1 MCLCCVC
8 HWLCQCGIAGDV
20 RHWQSQWHSDW
31 ALYSFLFVKELESFP
46 LRILLIGDIVG
57 KPGRDICIQAVRGLK
72 LEQQIDLVV
81 ANAENAAGGS
91 GLTPAIYR
99 ELVSA
104 GIDGIT
110 LGDHVYK
117 RREIF
122 PILQSERRIV
132 RPANY
137 PPEAPGHEVAIIR
150 AHNQVRV
157 AIFTLLG
164 RVFMPPVDCPFHAA
178 TRVLASL
185 PPDIRMILV
194 DFHAEATSDK
204 QLMGRHLDGRV
215 TAVLGTHTHVPTAD
229 EQILPG
235 GTAFQCDV
243 GMTGPHESILGRR
256 IDRVMEATQTFRPT
270 HFEVATE
277 DVRLLG
283 TLVEADPETGRATA
297 IRRIC
302 IRQAEADRLA
312 AVAQAAREEKGT

>member
-1 MCLCCVC
+1 M
-8 HWLCQCGIAGDV
+8 
-20 RHWQSQWHSDW
+20 
-31 ALYSFLFVKELESFP
+31 
-46 LRILLIGDIVG
+46 IGDIVG
-57 KPGRDICIQAVRGLK
+57 KPGRDICIRAVRGLRIE
-72 LEQQIDLVV
+72 EQLDLVV

-91 GLTPAIYR
+91 GLTPEIYR
-99 ELVSA
+99 ELTAA

-122 PILQSERRIV
+122 PILQTERRIV

-137 PPEAPGHEVAIIR
+137 PAEAPGHDVAILR
-150 AHNQVRV
+150 TPSQVRV
-157 AIFTLLG
+157 AIFTLVG
-164 RVFMPPVDCPFHAA
+164 RVFMPPVDCPFQAA
-178 TRVLASL
+178 NRVLAAL
-185 PPDIRMILV
+185 PSDVRVVLV

-243 GMTGPHESILGRR
+243 GMTGPQESILGRR
-256 IDRVMEATQTFRPT
+256 IDRVMETTRTFRPT
-270 HFEVATE
+270 HFEVATG
-277 DVRLLG
+277 DVRICG
-283 TLVEADPETGRATA
+283 TLVEFDPRTGRASG

-302 IRQAEADRLA
+302 VDEAAAERLA
-312 AVAQAAREEKGT
+312 DLASRGPAQSPRGT

>member
-1 MCLCCVC
+1 M
-8 HWLCQCGIAGDV
+8 
-20 RHWQSQWHSDW
+20 
-31 ALYSFLFVKELESFP
+31 
-46 LRILLIGDIVG
+46 IGDIVG
-57 KPGRDICIQAVRGLK
+57 KPGRDICSQAIRGLRME
-72 LEQQIDLVV
+72 EQLDLVV

-91 GLTPAIYR
+91 GLTPEIYH
-99 ELVSA
+99 ELIAA

-122 PILQSERRIV
+122 PILQTERRIV
-132 RPANY
+132 PPGQLSGRRPG
-137 PPEAPGHEVAIIR
+137 PRRGHPAR
-150 AHNQVRV
+150 RRTRSAWP
-157 AIFTLLG
+157 IFTLLG

-178 TRVLASL
+178 NRVLAAL
-185 PPDIRMILV
+185 PADVRVVLL

-256 IDRVMEATQTFRPT
+256 IDRVMETTRTFRPT
-270 HFEVATE
+270 HFEVATG
-277 DVRLLG
+277 DVRICG
-283 TLVEADPETGRATA
+283 TMVEFDPETGRATG

-302 IRQAEADRLA
+302 VDQAAAERLA
-312 AVAQAAREEKGT
+312 ALASKSPAHGP